1 MPALA
6 APLAADKLSAW
17 EDWIAELNGA
27 RKAEFEDMNA
37 RHGLSEHRAYLQPTP
52 DGSYLVLAIHEG
64 AGADNFL
71 GSLAQSDHEFD
82 GWFLGSVA
90 RLHGI
95 NSSEPLPP
103 MASRRL

>member
-6 APLAADKLSAW
+6 APLAADELGAW

-27 RKAEFEDMNA
+27 RKAEFDDMNA

-52 DGSYLVLAIHEG
+52 GGDYLVLAIHEG
-64 AGADNFL
+64 PGGDSFL
-71 GSLAQSDHEFD
+71 ESLAGSDHEFD
-82 GWFLGSVA
+82 RWFLGSVA
-90 RLHGI
+90 SLHAIDPSG
-95 NSSEPLPP
+95 PLPP

>member
-17 EDWIAELNGA
+17 EDWIAELNGE

-64 AGADNFL
+64 PGAEDFL
-71 GSLAQSDHEFD
+71 GNLAQSEHEFD